1 MTMSIKNYKHQIDL
15 IKKKANFTIPINK
28 YNDVEYCKERR
39 LILLLI
45 ASILQKN
52 KEFKDKSRVYQDNII
67 INIELSCFNSCIKH
81 SNELLIYVDWKNPK
95 FNYLYQLFCNKITK
109 NLDIESEVKEKY
121 LINKIINGDIDI
133 KNIAD
138 MPSDKLCPAKSEN
151 IKQNLILRNSQ
162 KLNYKT
168 STLYTCRN
176 CGKKEVIIRHIQT
189 RSLDE
194 GQSCSLRCCF
204 CNFNWMLS

>member
-1 MTMSIKNYKHQIDL
+1 MKNYKYQIEL
-15 IKKKANFTIPINK
+15 IKIKSNFTIPISIYHDSN
-28 YNDVEYCKERR
+28 YCKERR

-52 KEFKDKSRVYQDNII
+52 NIFKNQNREIQDNTII
-67 INIELSCFNSCIKH
+67 DIELSCFNSCIKQ
-81 SNELLIYVDWKNPK
+81 SNKLLIYINWENPK

-109 NLDIESEVKEKY
+109 NLDSESEVGENY
-121 LINKIINGDIDI
+121 LINKVVNGEINI

-138 MPSDKLCPAKSEN
+138 MTSDKLCPAKSEN

-176 CGKKEVIIRHIQT
+176 CKKKEVIIKHIQVK
-189 RSLDE
+189 SLDE
-194 GQSCSLRCCF
+194 GFSTSLRCVF

>member
-1 MTMSIKNYKHQIDL
+1 MSIKEYTHQIEL
-15 IKKKANFTIPINK
+15 IKIKSNFTIPAVK
-28 YNDVEYCKERR
+28 YDDKLYCKERR

-52 KEFKDKSRVYQDNII
+52 KDFKNKSREIQDTII
-67 INIELSCFNSCIKH
+67 IDIELSCYNSCIKQ
-81 SNELLIYVDWKNPK
+81 SNKLLIYINWKNTK
-95 FNYLYQLFCNKITK
+95 FNYLYQLYCNKITK
-109 NLDIESEVKEKY
+109 NLDSDSEVGENY
-121 LINKIINGDIDI
+121 LIDKVVNGEIDL

-138 MPSDKLCPAKSEN
+138 MTSDKLCPTKSEN

-176 CGKKEVIIRHIQT
+176 CGKKEVIIRMVQIK
-189 RSLDE
+189 SCDE
-194 GQSCSLRCCF
+194 GQSIGLKCVF
-204 CNFNWMLS
+204 CAYNWVVS